1 MFHVYKYIYIVY
13 THLCKYIER
22 ESEREREHVDLRIDL
37 MRSKLVI
44 YFDFNGYYV
53 YTHVTSCDSLVLLIP
68 SGKLTKNY
76 GKSPFSMGKSTISM
90 VILNS

>member
-22 ESEREREHVDLRIDL
+22 ESEREREREHVDLRIDL

-53 YTHVTSCDSLVLLIP
+53 YIYIYICVISIPRSDEFLIP
-68 SGKLTKNY
+68 RGWKPPTHPEVGQFIWTK
-76 GKSPFSMGKSTISM
+76 
-90 VILNS
+90 